1 MFFGR
6 ACLFALEGR
15 EFGARLLGVVLVR
28 NDAVRKSF
36 EFGVALADVLLEA
49 CDVVIGCF
57 ELLPER
63 PSVRVSVLTRFGQL
77 GLELNFLR
85 KRQVRTVRRT
95 KGNECV
101 YLNSL
106 ALEDIPFCAYLL

>member
-1 MFFGR
+1 VFIGR
-6 ACLFALEGR
+6 ACLLTLEGR

-28 NDAVRKSF
+28 NDAVRKPL

-49 CDVVIGCF
+49 CDAIIGCF

-77 GLELNFLR
+77 GLELKKKTR
-85 KRQVRTVRRT
+85 MSERCAEQR
-95 KGNECV
+95 GN
-101 YLNSL
+101 
-106 ALEDIPFCAYLL
+106 